1 MAATI
6 EACVPR
12 AATIVKL
19 KSKKKSAAW
28 QTVIGMELLDKRKQ
42 TFEFFKFLH
51 IVPYDSTDYSKFHS
65 SCSVTKLCLIFC
77 NPKIVAHQAPSVMG
91 FSRQEYC
98 TGQPLPSP
106 WNLPGPGI
114 KSTSLMSPALAGG
127 FFMTGQSEKTF
138 PPYIP
143 PHSPAN
149 EKKKK
154 KVY

>member
-1 MAATI
+1 MTLQIIPNFILHAQSLSCVWFFAT
-6 EACVPR
+6 
-12 AATIVKL
+12 
-19 KSKKKSAAW
+19 
-28 QTVIGMELLDKRKQ
+28 
-42 TFEFFKFLH
+42 
-51 IVPYDSTDYSKFHS
+51 
-65 SCSVTKLCLIFC
+65 
-77 NPKIVAHQAPSVMG
+77 PKIVAHQAPSVMG

-106 WNLPGPGI
+106 WDLPGPGI

-154 KVY
+154 KFTEMNSHILKCTCFKYTIKWFLSKLTIVQPSPQSSFRIFPAQAPL